1 MFVAFREACRGA
13 KRVEMA
19 VGGAKLVQS
28 GFAMRKSGRRPDY
41 EYGKRVPLWD
51 TRAQEGFYTRFGDV
65 KELVESGDDAVA
77 IFGPGEE
84 VEMEFEASAREG
96 IYVLELK
103 GWCKDRDLMTKDGE
117 TVGPVPG
124 SANPKRDVLH
134 SKYNTRYL
142 SGN

>member
-19 VGGAKLVQS
+19 VGGAKLMQN

-65 KELVESGDDAVA
+65 RELVERVDDEVA
-77 IFGPGEE
+77 IFGPGVE
-84 VEMEFEASAREG
+84 VDMELEALPGEG
-96 IYVLELK
+96 GCVLELK
-103 GWCKDRDLMTKDGE
+103 G
-117 TVGPVPG
+117 
-124 SANPKRDVLH
+124 
-134 SKYNTRYL
+134 
-142 SGN
+142 